1 MSTTA
6 DRLVSMI
13 NQHLDLDHEP
23 DMNKRFEDAGISSMV
38 CVEFVRAVEAEFGLR
53 FTPEECTRMGSLQSF
68 CDLIDSRLAN

>member
-13 NQHLDLDHEP
+13 NKNLDLDHEP
-23 DMNKRFEDAGISSMV
+23 DLNKRFEDAGISSMV
-38 CVEFVRAVEAEFGLR
+38 CVEFVRLVEAEFGLS
-53 FTPEECTRMGSLQSF
+53 FTPEECTRMATLQGF

>member
-1 MSTTA
+1 
-6 DRLVSMI
+6 
-13 NQHLDLDHEP
+13 
-23 DMNKRFEDAGISSMV
+23 MV

>member
-1 MSTTA
+1 MSTTS

-13 NQHLDLDHEP
+13 KEHLDLDRQP
-23 DMNKRFEDAGISSMV
+23 DLNRRFEDAGINSLV
-38 CVEFVRAVEAEFGLR
+38 CVEFVRLVEAEFGLS